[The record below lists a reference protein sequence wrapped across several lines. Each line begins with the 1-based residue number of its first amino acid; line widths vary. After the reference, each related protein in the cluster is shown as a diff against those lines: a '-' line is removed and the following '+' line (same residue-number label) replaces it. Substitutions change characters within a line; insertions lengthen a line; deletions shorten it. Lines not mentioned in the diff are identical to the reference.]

1 MSDPTPVTSPG
12 PAAGRPSRAPR
23 HRAAARVPVR
33 TLLAPLVALALVAL
47 AGARGLGGPRRP
59 GDGALTTPA
68 YALLGGDPAPGAL
81 SPEGLGAVHAA
92 VAASLTR
99 AFARHET
106 LAGAQRELLWVVL
119 VVSAV
124 LLWRTARRLGVPDGA
139 TAGGVLVFGAIAVAT
154 GLSTRGTPAA
164 LAVPWLLAAALLLAR
179 GRLPRAATA
188 GAVLAAVLAVL
199 LAPDSLLLIGAAAA
213 AALAGDDHGRRPR
226 WQRTVLL
233 VAVPLLAG
241 VRLLLPTW
249 ASEPAEPDWSGAA
262 PVLLSVA
269 FLVVAALAGWL
280 LPGFRPVAA
289 ALAVLTLLSV
299 APPTGRLAGAVLG
312 LPVAALLLAALTAA
326 AAERLAER
334 AAPRGRVLPAVGTAV
349 LLLLVVPAVAG
360 LVTAPDGDLGARAD
374 AGLVGWA
381 RDQLPAGTTLHTDRE
396 LAAELLHAGGDPT
409 RLTTA
414 ARSVPG
420 EGAGTVLRVVR
431 GAGDG
436 HVVARFPGDGDP
448 GLSVTDPLPDRVGP
462 VQQQARQ
469 DLAAALLAGV
479 APVPGEVAAVLD
491 AGEVDPRLLTLL
503 AGISSRFGL
512 GLADLPPVPGEVPGM
527 PVRQAVIS
535 SVGGS
540 PVPADGA
547 ATAQLQAWLDAQREP
562 FAPDRV
568 ARVDGGVLV
577 TYRLVADPD
586 GLVSPAGGG

>member
-1 MSDPTPVTSPG
+1 MSDPTPVTSPRPAAAG
-12 PAAGRPSRAPR
+12 PARAPR
-23 HRAAARVPVR
+23 HRATARLPVA
-33 TLLAPLVALALVAL
+33 TLLAPLVALVLVAL
-47 AGARGLGGPRRP
+47 AGARGLGGSRRP
-59 GDGALTTPA
+59 GDGALTAPA
-68 YALLGGDPAPGAL
+68 YALLRGDPAPGAL
-81 SPEGLGAVHAA
+81 SPEGLGGVHTA

-99 AFARHET
+99 AFVRHET

-139 TAGGVLVFGAIAVAT
+139 AAVGVLVLGGVSVAT
-154 GLSTRGTPAA
+154 GLSTSGTPAA

-179 GRLPRAATA
+179 ARMQRAATG

-213 AALAGDDHGRRPR
+213 AALVGDDRGRRAG
-226 WQRTVLL
+226 WARTVLL

-241 VRLLLPTW
+241 VRLLLPAW
-249 ASEPAEPDWSGAA
+249 APEPPGPDWSGAA
-262 PVLLSVA
+262 PVLLSVT
-269 FLVVAALAGWL
+269 FLGTAALAGWL
-280 LPGFRPVAA
+280 LPGFRPVAV

-312 LPVAALLLAALTAA
+312 LPVAALLIAALAAA
-326 AAERLAER
+326 AAERLAAR
-334 AAPRGRVLPAVGTAV
+334 AGPRGRVAPATGTAA

-360 LVTAPDGDLGARAD
+360 LVTAPGGDLGARAD

-381 RDQLPAGTTLHTDRE
+381 RDQLPAGTTLRTDRQ

-409 RLTTA
+409 RLTTG
-414 ARSVPG
+414 ARPVPG
-420 EGAGTVLRVVR
+420 EGAGTVLGVVR
-431 GAGDG
+431 GPGDG
-436 HVVARFPGDGDP
+436 SVVARFPGDGDP
-448 GLSVTDPLPDRVGP
+448 GLSVTAPQPDRVSTA
-462 VQQQARQ
+462 QRQARQ
-469 DLAAALLAGV
+469 DLAAALRAGV
-479 APVPGEVAAVLD
+479 ASVPEEAADVLA
-491 AGEVDPRLLTLL
+491 AGDVDPRLLTLL

-512 GLADLPPVPGEVPGM
+512 GLAGLPPVPGEVPGTL
-527 PVRQAVIS
+527 VRQAVIA

-547 ATAQLQAWLDAQREP
+547 ATARLQSWLDAQREP

-568 ARVDGGVLV
+568 ERVDGGVLV
-577 TYRLVADPD
+577 AYRLVADPD